1 MGRAY
6 KWLGGIGYILMLILM
21 LIPIPHVSFVALI
34 LIAIAWIMMGS
45 DTKQTLFT
53 VTGILMI
60 IAFAL
65 SIATVIAIYPTLT
78 GIFAAIPGLI
88 SGAAQPPTKVP
99 LTEYLKRTLTPLEP
113 FIAIA
118 SATVVAGLAS
128 LIAEI
133 ASHFRASGTFQNTWF
148 KVGGWLRI
156 VTIIVAVIAIP
167 IIVFFTA
174 MSIPGALKGVLPSM
188 AQVFTLFTNILWSVV
203 IVLILALLATIF
215 SIIAFFTMP
224 EETTA

>member
-6 KWLGGIGYILMLILM
+6 KWLGGIGYILMLIPYVNF
-21 LIPIPHVSFVALI
+21 IALI
-34 LIAIAWIMMGS
+34 LIAIAWIMMGR

-65 SIATVIAIYPTLT
+65 SIAAVGAIFT
-78 GIFAAIPGLI
+78 AIPGLI
-88 SGAAQPPTKVP
+88 PGAARPPTEVP
-99 LTEYLKRTLTPLEP
+99 PTEYLKRMFAFVGPLV
-113 FIAIA
+113 AIGLA
-118 SATVVAGLAS
+118 MAVIGLAS

-133 ASHFRASGTFQNTWF
+133 ASHFRASGIFQNTWF

-156 VTIIVAVIAIP
+156 ATIIMIVIAIP
-167 IIVFFTA
+167 IMIFTA

-188 AQVFTLFTNILWSVV
+188 MAKNVFMLFTSILWPILIAV
-203 IVLILALLATIF
+203 ILGLLATVF
-215 SIIAFFTMP
+215 SIVAFFTIP
-224 EETTA
+224 EETET